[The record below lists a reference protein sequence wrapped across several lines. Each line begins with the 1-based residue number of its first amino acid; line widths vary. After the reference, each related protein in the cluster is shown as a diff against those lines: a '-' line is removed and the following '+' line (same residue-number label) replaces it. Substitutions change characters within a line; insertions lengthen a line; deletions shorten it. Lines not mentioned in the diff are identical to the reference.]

1 MRIVSLELENTK
13 SYHKSRV
20 GFTDGVNAIV
30 GHNGAGK
37 STILEAIGF
46 ALFDSLNG
54 YKHSDFVREGAKSAT
69 VTVTFISNLDERH
82 YQVIRRCGSSNQYT
96 VYDPDLGV
104 KLCDGKTDVTD
115 FLRRHMGV
123 DPTADLS
130 RLFSD
135 AVGVPQGTFTAAFLQ
150 TPAQRKAI
158 FDPLLQVEEYKQAF
172 DKLLLPLNTLKDR
185 RKDLAVD
192 IARLETRLEAL
203 PGLELAI
210 AQRTQALTAAETQ
223 STQVALQLQSV
234 TKERAALDAVQQEV
248 TKLLQQQQQAS
259 QQLAVLTEQLKSA
272 ETAYAEAS
280 QAQTIVQTHQAG
292 HALYQQMQAAQQT
305 LEAEQRARQQQE
317 RQATALEKQLDA
329 QEAEL
334 QTLTRDLAAV
344 ATAENLVQTLAAAL
358 AEQVE
363 LETALTV
370 AQQQS
375 ARLNDARTLLARQ
388 QADCQR
394 LQERLATVQLQ
405 LAEAGPIETTRSE
418 LERMIETLRSVIDGN
433 KEALA
438 RYKVEADA
446 VKEQST
452 VLQQVAVAQC
462 PVCEQPL
469 SEKHRQQLLQRNEER
484 LTGLRAQ
491 YKAQQQQIKLDE
503 QQLQAQQNEIKTTQ
517 QRLLSLPRPE
527 EQTRLTQEVKTAQ
540 AALINSQQQVEA
552 LATAPAQVESCKARL
567 VALGDP
573 RQRSAIA
580 QATAQRR
587 PTLQQQKNQV
597 VTALG
602 QLRGQLAAAQ
612 QALNVYQH
620 VEPELARVGNALKEN
635 FAAYQAVLSHKR
647 IADTL
652 PQRLADLN
660 RLQALQAM
668 ATQTLQQQTAAVAA
682 MRTQFDQERYTT
694 LVGTEQMLRKQQG
707 GLQTQITMLQNEQSR
722 AQNELNELQ
731 AQAVKLNAVR
741 QQATQLDEQT
751 TTLETLRGL
760 LRQAGPYITK
770 ALIKQISDGAAQ
782 IFSELM
788 QDYTRHLRWSEDYGI
803 TLEVDGRERQFAQL
817 SGGEQMS
824 AALSVRLALLREM
837 SNIDVAFFDEPTTN
851 LDEMRRDSLA
861 RQILDVKGFR
871 QLFVISH
878 DDTFE
883 QVTQNLVRVA
893 RIDGASVI
901 VQS

>member
-13 SYHKSRV
+13 SYHKSRI

-104 KLCDGKTDVTD
+104 KLCDGKADVSD

-185 RKDLAVD
+185 RKELAVD
-192 IARLETRLEAL
+192 MARLEARLEVL
-203 PGLELAI
+203 PGLESAI
-210 AQRTQALTAAETQ
+210 AQRTQELAAAETQ
-223 STQVALQLQSV
+223 SAQVAQELQCV
-234 TKERAALDAVQQEV
+234 TKERTALDAIQQEV
-248 TKLLQQQQQAS
+248 AKLQQQQQQAS

-272 ETAYAEAS
+272 EAAYAEAT
-280 QAQTIVQTHQAG
+280 QAQTIVQNNQAG
-292 HALYQQMQAAQQT
+292 HLLYVETQAAQQK

-317 RQATALEKQLDA
+317 RQVAALEKQVSA
-329 QEAEL
+329 KETEL
-334 QTLTRDLAAV
+334 QTLTRELVAV
-344 ATAENLVQTLAAAL
+344 TTAENLVQTLAPAV
-358 AEQVE
+358 AEQLAV
-363 LETALTV
+363 ETALTA

-375 ARLNDARTLLARQ
+375 ARLADARALLARQ
-388 QADCQR
+388 QTECQR

-405 LAEAGPIETTRSE
+405 LTEAGRVETTRMQ
-418 LERMIETLRSVIDGN
+418 LESTIEKLRIVIDGN

-469 SEKHRQQLLQRNEER
+469 TEAHRQQLLQRNEER

-491 YKAQQQQIKLDE
+491 YKTQQQQIKVDE
-503 QQLQAQQNEIKTTQ
+503 QQLQTHQTEVKTIQ

-527 EQTRLTQEVKTAQ
+527 EQTRLQQEVKTAQ
-540 AALINSQQQVEA
+540 DALANSRQQVAA
-552 LATAPAQVESCKARL
+552 LATAPAQVENLKARL
-567 VALGDP
+567 AALGDP

-580 QATAQRR
+580 AATAQRR
-587 PTLQQQKNQV
+587 PTLMQQQSQV
-597 VTALG
+597 VTALE
-602 QLRGQLAAAQ
+602 QLRGQLTAAQ
-612 QALNVYQH
+612 QALSAYQH
-620 VEPELARVGNALKEN
+620 LDAELARVGRTLQEN
-635 FAAYQAVLSHKR
+635 LAAYQAVLSHQR
-647 IADTL
+647 IADTV
-652 PQRLADLN
+652 PQRMADVS
-660 RLQALQAM
+660 RLQELQAS
-668 ATQTLQQQTAAVAA
+668 ATQTLHRQTEAVAV

-707 GLQTQITMLQNEQSR
+707 GLQTQITMLQNEQRR
-722 AQNELNELQ
+722 AQAELVELQ
-731 AQAVKLNAVR
+731 AQAVNLNTVR
-741 QQATQLDEQT
+741 QQAAQMDEQAS
-751 TTLETLRGL
+751 TLETLRGL

-782 IFSELM
+782 IFSDLM

-824 AALSVRLALLREM
+824 AALAVRLALLREM

-851 LDEMRRDSLA
+851 LDETRRDSLA
-861 RQILDVKGFR
+861 RQILDVRGFR

-883 QVTQNLVRVA
+883 QVTQNLIRVA
-893 RIDGASVI
+893 RADGASVI
-901 VQS
+901 VQP

>member
-20 GFTDGVNAIV
+20 GFTEGVNAIV

-96 VYDPDLGV
+96 VYDSDLGA

-123 DPTADLS
+123 DPSADLS

-158 FDPLLQVEEYKQAF
+158 FDPLLQVEEYKEAF

-185 RKDLAVD
+185 RKELAVD
-192 IARLETRLEAL
+192 MAGLAARLEAL
-203 PGLELAI
+203 PKLESAI
-210 AQRTQALTAAETQ
+210 AQRTQELAAAEVENAQVTQ
-223 STQVALQLQSV
+223 ELQRV
-234 TKERAALDAVQQEV
+234 TKERTALDAIQQEV
-248 TKLLQQQQQAS
+248 AKLQQQQQQAS
-259 QQLAVLTEQLKSA
+259 QHLAVLTEQVKSA
-272 ETAYAEAS
+272 EAAYAEAT
-280 QAQTIVQTHQAG
+280 QAQTIVQRNQAG
-292 HALYQQMQAAQQT
+292 HALYGQMQAAQQK
-305 LEAEQRARQQQE
+305 LEAE
-317 RQATALEKQLDA
+317 RQARRKQEQQIAALEKQVSA
-329 QEAEL
+329 KESEL
-334 QTLTRDLAAV
+334 QTVTHDLVAVTAAE
-344 ATAENLVQTLAAAL
+344 ALVQTLAPAV

-363 LETALTV
+363 VESALTA

-375 ARLNDARTLLARQ
+375 ARLADARTVLVRQ
-388 QADCQR
+388 QSECQR
-394 LQERLATVQLQ
+394 LQERLATVQRQ
-405 LAEAGPIETTRSE
+405 LTEAAGVDLVRRQ
-418 LERMIETLRSVIDGN
+418 LESTIETLRTVIDRN

-438 RYKVEADA
+438 HYKVEADA
-446 VKEQST
+446 AKEQST
-452 VLQQVAVAQC
+452 VLQQLAVAQC
-462 PVCEQPL
+462 PICEQPL
-469 SEKHRQQLLQRNEER
+469 TEAHRQQLLQRNEER
-484 LTGLRAQ
+484 LTGLRGQ
-491 YKAQQQQIKLDE
+491 YKTQQQQIKLDE
-503 QQLQAQQNEIKTTQ
+503 QQLKTHEDEAKTIQ
-517 QRLLSLPRPE
+517 QRLLRLPRPD
-527 EQTRLTQEVKTAQ
+527 EQSALQQEVTSAQ
-540 AALINSQQQVEA
+540 EALANSQKQVEA
-552 LATAPAQVESCKARL
+552 LTSAPAQVESLKARL
-567 VALGDP
+567 TALGDP

-580 QATAQRR
+580 TATAQRR
-587 PTLQQQKNQV
+587 PALLQQQSQV
-597 VTALG
+597 TTALE
-602 QLRGQLAAAQ
+602 QVRGQLTVAQ
-612 QALNVYQH
+612 QAVSVYQH
-620 VEPELARVGNALKEN
+620 VDAELARVTSALQEN
-635 FAAYQAVLSHKR
+635 LAAYQAVLSHQR

-652 PQRLADLN
+652 PQRMADVS
-660 RLQALQAM
+660 RLQALHLS
-668 ATQTLQQQTAAVAA
+668 ATQTLHQQTEAVAA

-694 LVGTEQMLRKQQG
+694 LVGAEQMLRKQQG
-707 GLQTQITMLQNEQSR
+707 GLQTQITMLQN
-722 AQNELNELQ
+722 AQRGAQTELVELQ
-731 AQAVKLNAVR
+731 AQAVALSTLR
-741 QQATQLDEQT
+741 QQATHMEAQI

-782 IFSELM
+782 IFSDLM
-788 QDYTRHLRWSEDYGI
+788 QDYTRHLQWGEDYGI

-824 AALSVRLALLREM
+824 AALALRLALLREM

-851 LDEMRRDSLA
+851 LDETRRDSLA

-883 QVTQNLVRVA
+883 QVTQNLIRIARVE
-893 RIDGASVI
+893 GASVI
-901 VQS
+901 VQP